1 MRPSTPRRNSSGFT
15 LMEIMTAL
23 VVIMILVTLLIPA
36 YEEVKVRVEKVSCTN
51 NLRQLYVGGAA
62 YLQEYGH
69 WPQVNPALLQASTG
83 AYDEAWIEALLPF
96 AIGRS
101 TWICP
106 TIQREL
112 GAPDYTQQA
121 NYRTDYVAM
130 PFDAKARTPFKWA
143 GAPWFVERGNVH
155 GNGNL
160 VIESNGVVT
169 ELVQAQRA
177 PSASPTP

>member
-1 MRPSTPRRNSSGFT
+1 
-15 LMEIMTAL
+15 MEIMTAL
-23 VVIMILVTLLIPA
+23 VVIMILVTLMIPA
-36 YEEVKVRVEKVSCTN
+36 YEEVRVRIEKVSCTN

-69 WPQVNPALLQASTG
+69 WPQVNPALLQSSNN
-83 AYDEAWIEALLPF
+83 AYDEAWIEAFLPF
-96 AIGRS
+96 AIGRG

-112 GAPDYTQQA
+112 GAPDYTQPA
-121 NYRTDYVAM
+121 NYRTDYIAM
-130 PFDAKARTPFKWA
+130 PFDAKPRTPYKWTL
-143 GAPWFVERGNVH
+143 APWFVERGNVH

-160 VIESNGVVT
+160 VIESNGAVT
-169 ELVQAQRA
+169 ELVQARAA